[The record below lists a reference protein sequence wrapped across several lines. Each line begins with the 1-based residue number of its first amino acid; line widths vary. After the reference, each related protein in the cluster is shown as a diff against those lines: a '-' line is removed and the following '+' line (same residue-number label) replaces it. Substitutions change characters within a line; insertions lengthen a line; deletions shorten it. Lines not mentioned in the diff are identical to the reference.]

1 MSDAVSPSP
10 GPVIRPSFQED
21 VAAIQAIYGHH
32 VLHGLASFE
41 EVPPDAAEMA
51 RRREAILAR
60 GLPFLVAE
68 MDGEVL
74 GFAYAGAYR
83 ERAAYRNTLED
94 SVYVR
99 ADAISR
105 GVGGR
110 LLAALIGQSAA
121 LGYRQMLAVI
131 GDSGNAGS
139 IGVHARAGFREVG
152 VMQAVGFK
160 HGRWVDV
167 VIMQRALG
175 EGDGLPPERS

>member
-1 MSDAVSPSP
+1 MSDAGLPS
-10 GPVIRPSFQED
+10 VRPSRPED
-21 VAAIQAIYGHH
+21 IAAIQAIYGHH

-41 EVPPDAAEMA
+41 EVPPDVAEMA
-51 RRREAILAR
+51 RRREAILGR

-68 MDGEVL
+68 VAGEVL
-74 GFAYAGAYR
+74 GFAYAGPYR
-83 ERAAYRNTLED
+83 DRAAYRNTLED

-99 ADAISR
+99 ADAIGR
-105 GVGGR
+105 GLGGR
-110 LLAALIGQSAA
+110 LLAALVDQTTA

-152 VMQAVGFK
+152 VMRAVGFK

-167 VIMQRALG
+167 VIMQLPLG
-175 EGDGLPPERS
+175 EGDSTAPGPLGRR

>member
-1 MSDAVSPSP
+1 LP
-10 GPVIRPSFQED
+10 GPAIRPSLLAD
-21 VAAIQAIYGHH
+21 VTAIQAIYGQH

-60 GLPFLVAE
+60 GLPYLVAE
-68 MDGEVL
+68 VAGEIL
-74 GFAYAGAYR
+74 GFAYAGPYR
-83 ERAAYRNTLED
+83 DRAAYRNTLED

-99 ADAISR
+99 ADATGR
-105 GVGGR
+105 GIGSG
-110 LLAALIGQSAA
+110 LLAALVAQTTA

-139 IGVHARAGFREVG
+139 IAVHRQAGFRYVG
-152 VMQAVGFK
+152 VMHAVGFK

-167 VIMQRALG
+167 VIMQRELG
-175 EGDGLPPERS
+175 EGDATSPGRLATG